1 MKITQ
6 NLNYSNPGSLKILFY
21 ASLSPI
27 HFHAKCYPEHTITGT
42 HLGTSFTKITLIENI
57 TMGNWCTNSFVA
69 LYCAISSF
77 LSHSLHT
84 RTLIHAPMH
93 EHTHTHTHTHAL
105 INYTLFVFFL
115 KFFFHLIIH
124 HLQSVKHSPLSIS
137 QALKPYSK
145 NSCILSF
152 SLSYSYTHF
161 LMEAVAR
168 KQNLY
173 PISFQLS
180 KYRIAI
186 CKRTAECFKP
196 LQKGYFFYRALLL
209 QIWLTDYGSRDSCP

>member
-6 NLNYSNPGSLKILFY
+6 NLNYINPVSLKILFY

-57 TMGNWCTNSFVA
+57 TMGNWWTHSFVA

-84 RTLIHAPMH
+84 RTLIHAHMH
-93 EHTHTHTHTHAL
+93 AHTHTHTRTHL
-105 INYTLFVFFL
+105 STILFLFSFL
-115 KFFFHLIIH
+115 SSFSI
-124 HLQSVKHSPLSIS
+124 SLSIIYNQLS
-137 QALKPYSK
+137 TLLFLSLK
-145 NSCILSF
+145 LSSPTRRTRAF
-152 SLSYSYTHF
+152 SLSLSLSHSYTHF

-186 CKRTAECFKP
+186 CKRTAECFQK
-196 LQKGYFFYRALLL
+196 KGYFFYRALLL
-209 QIWLTDYGSRDSCP
+209 QIWLTDYGSRDSCR

>member
-1 MKITQ
+1 M
-6 NLNYSNPGSLKILFY
+6 LSLAFCLT
-21 ASLSPI
+21 LST
-27 HFHAKCYPEHTITGT
+27 HAHSYMHT
-42 HLGTSFTKITLIENI
+42 
-57 TMGNWCTNSFVA
+57 CT
-69 LYCAISSF
+69 
-77 LSHSLHT
+77 
-84 RTLIHAPMH
+84 
-93 EHTHTHTHTHAL
+93 HTHTHMHTHTHAL
-105 INYTLFVFFL
+105 FNYTLFVFFL
-115 KFFFHLIIH
+115 KFFSISFSIIYNQ
-124 HLQSVKHSPLSIS
+124 LSTLLFLSLKLSSPTRRTRAFSLPLS
-137 QALKPYSK
+137 
-145 NSCILSF
+145 LSH
-152 SLSYSYTHF
+152 SYTHF